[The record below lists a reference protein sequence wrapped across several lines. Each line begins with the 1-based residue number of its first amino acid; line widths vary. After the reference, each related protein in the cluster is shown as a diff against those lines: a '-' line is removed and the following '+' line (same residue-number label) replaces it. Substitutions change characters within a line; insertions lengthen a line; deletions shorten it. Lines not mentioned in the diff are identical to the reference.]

1 MISESSASALSW
13 KQESDIRV
21 QATSPSITSY
31 SCVRSGVVTA
41 YSAPNRSLL
50 IRCSVRLVLING
62 SGFRHTI
69 FRSITQLLNI
79 FFSAKFLLCV
89 PVGAVTRSCNGNH
102 NANPKLL
109 KLWQLTETQI
119 GQVGQ
124 LAKFVQFWGCGE
136 LGTKTLDVL
145 RGIASFEAILVDL

>member
-69 FRSITQLLNI
+69 FSGITQLLSI
-79 FFSAKFLLCV
+79 FPLFKALTSAVAC
-89 PVGAVTRSCNGNH
+89 GAVTHSGDGNH
-102 NANPKLL
+102 SSNRKLL
-109 KLWQLTETQI
+109 KLEQLTGRGI
-119 GQVGQ
+119 GEVRQ
-124 LAKFVQFWGCGE
+124 LANAVQ
-136 LGTKTLDVL
+136 
-145 RGIASFEAILVDL
+145 